1 MFGIPIVQLRLL
13 EKGVSIGTLLLVAVF
28 LMGFYVYLELID
40 HEIVHPYKGLS
51 NSGASTLAQN
61 TPQKVSLSS
70 CERNMSA
77 ASIQSFS
84 SLPEHMQ
91 DFLYYQHCRH
101 FPLLLDLPNKCGG
114 ADQSSEVFLLL
125 VIKSGPENHER
136 REMLRK
142 TWAKERIQSGVWIR
156 LIFLIGT
163 TGSGFERK
171 RLNKVVE
178 LEHSQYK
185 DILQWD
191 FTDTFCNLTLKQVI
205 FLEWF
210 ERNCPKARFLLDG
223 DDDVFVNT
231 NNVVKYLQSLK
242 DNDGSK
248 HLFAGCQVWTGPVR
262 DSGNKY
268 FVPVQLY
275 ESNEY
280 PPYCSG
286 GGFIMSGY
294 TASVIYNM
302 SKSIP
307 LIPIDDAYMGMCLNK
322 AGLSPSLH
330 GGVKTFG
337 VHFRS
342 EHVDDYDPCFYK
354 ELLLVHRFLSEKI
367 YFMWHSVNDPN
378 LKCFGNDKK

>member
-1 MFGIPIVQLRLL
+1 
-13 EKGVSIGTLLLVAVF
+13 
-28 LMGFYVYLELID
+28 
-40 HEIVHPYKGLS
+40 
-51 NSGASTLAQN
+51 
-61 TPQKVSLSS
+61 
-70 CERNMSA
+70 MSA

-114 ADQSSEVFLLL
+114 ADRSSEVFLLL

-142 TWAKERIQSGVWIR
+142 TWAKERLQSGVWIR
-156 LIFLIGT
+156 LIFLVGT

-191 FTDTFCNLTLKQVI
+191 FTDTFYNLTLKQVI

-210 ERNCPKARFLLDG
+210 KRNCPKARFLLDG

-248 HLFAGCQVWTGPVR
+248 HLFAGCETGGGPVR
-262 DSGNKY
+262 DSWSKY
-268 FVPVQLY
+268 FVPVQLF

-286 GGFIMSGY
+286 GGYILSGY

-322 AGLSPSLH
+322 AGLSPSFH
-330 GGVKTFG
+330 RGVKTFG

-342 EHVDDYDPCFYK
+342 EHVDEYDPCFYK